1 MNEDLMKVRKK
12 DQKNLTKVGVFI
24 TFLTIILMIMVTS
37 IGKETSLFEP
47 KINIFARVSNVSNL
61 KTGSY
66 VELKGIRIGTVEDI
80 QIISDT
86 EVEIKMKILKKEL
99 KWIKEDSKVSIS
111 TAGLVG
117 DKYVEIFKG
126 SKESNSFNPDK
137 DFLVSEELID
147 FKNIMTK
154 GESIAQ
160 NSEKI
165 LVKIDKLI
173 TKIEE
178 KGLFLET
185 LDSMRKSAKNI
196 EILSSDLKDAKLNN
210 MVQNINN
217 SMSNLSDSSNTLSHI
232 LKRIEKGPGTLNA
245 LIYDDSVHDDL
256 RALLG
261 GAQRNKAIN
270 YFIRES
276 IKNSEQRRSKD

>member
-1 MNEDLMKVRKK
+1 MIVRKK
-12 DQKNLTKVGVFI
+12 DQKNLIKVGIFI
-24 TFLTIILMIMVTS
+24 SFLTLVLMVMVAS

-47 KINIFARVSNVSNL
+47 KINIYARVANVSNL

-66 VELKGIRIGTVEDI
+66 VELKGIRIGTVKNI
-80 QIISDT
+80 QIISDNA
-86 EVEIKMKILKKEL
+86 VEIEMKILKKEI
-99 KWIKEDSKVSIS
+99 KWIRKDSKVSIS

-126 SKESNSFNPDK
+126 SKNAKAFDPESDV
-137 DFLVSEELID
+137 LLSEEVVD

-160 NSEKI
+160 ISERILLKIDQVLTHLNDGQILVETISSMYKSARNMEKI
-165 LVKIDKLI
+165 
-173 TKIEE
+173 T
-178 KGLFLET
+178 
-185 LDSMRKSAKNI
+185 
-196 EILSSDLKDAKLNN
+196 SDLKDSNLNQ
-210 MVQNINN
+210 MIKNINTGMN
-217 SMSNLSDSSNTLSHI
+217 NLNESSGSLNKI
-232 LKRIEKGPGTLNA
+232 LTRIDKGPGTLNS

-276 IKNSEQRRSKD
+276 IKNSEQRRTKN

>member
-1 MNEDLMKVRKK
+1 MKVRKK